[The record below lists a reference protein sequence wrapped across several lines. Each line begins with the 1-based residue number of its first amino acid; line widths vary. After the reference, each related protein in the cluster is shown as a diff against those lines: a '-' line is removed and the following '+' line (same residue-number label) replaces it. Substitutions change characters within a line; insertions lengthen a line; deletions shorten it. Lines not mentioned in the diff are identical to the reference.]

1 MYGSPNIRR
10 ILWQEKKKQRF
21 LFHAE
26 LILLSEAMQD
36 SHVLNAGQN
45 LEDAR
50 IADIRAICINARAVD
65 LKDRELNG

>member
-1 MYGSPNIRR
+1 M
-10 ILWQEKKKQRF
+10 KQKYVY
-21 LFHAE
+21 HAE
-26 LILLSEAMQD
+26 LILLYEAMPD
-36 SHVLNAGQN
+36 SHVLNAEQN